1 MAGDEARDSR
11 ENFMTYG
18 NSITLF
24 MFPTLSYTATCRI
37 G

>member
-1 MAGDEARDSR
+1 
-11 ENFMTYG
+11 MTYG

-24 MFPTLSYTATCRI
+24 MFPTLSYTATCKI